1 MKTIVGIW
9 LIFAPLLW
17 GEGFVRPT
25 PPTFDNPRKIVL
37 QLSGSDE
44 KLSGRLISYI
54 NNIQKAYG
62 TGLVTIVVIAQ
73 ADGLVFLTRSSPLRD
88 RIDALIQSDV
98 EFMACENTM
107 ETKKLT
113 PADMMGDISYTRS
126 GMQEIVERQI
136 AGWIYLVP

>member
-17 GEGFVRPT
+17 GEGFIRPA
-25 PPTFDNPRKIVL
+25 PPTFEQPRKIVL
-37 QLSGSDE
+37 QLSSTDE
-44 KLSGRLISYI
+44 KLSGRLVSYI

-62 TGLVTIVVIAQ
+62 TGLVSIAVIAQ
-73 ADGLVFLTRSSPLRD
+73 ADGLVYLSRNSPLRD

-98 EFMACENTM
+98 EFIACENTM
-107 ETKKLT
+107 ETKNLT
-113 PADMMGDISYTRS
+113 STDMMSDISYTRS